1 MAIFFWKYLKY
12 GTLLILILLFHNPQL
27 TLLCE
32 CQEYII
38 ISYWFSVAS
47 WFVNE
52 KVKLSIPLLVVNKK
66 GDIITI
72 FLILIDLYKN
82 LNTLFLKL

>member
-1 MAIFFWKYLKY
+1 MAQNFWKYLKY
-12 GTLLILILLFHNPQL
+12 GTILILILLFQSPQL

-32 CQEYII
+32 FQEYII
-38 ISYWFSVAS
+38 ISYWFSLAS

-72 FLILIDLYKN
+72 FLILTDLYKT
-82 LNTLFLKL
+82 LNISILKH